1 MSIHIGGRK
10 IKTVYYGGR
19 KIKEAY
25 LGSTKVWTSGPPL
38 PWHRLDG
45 LWQKSWGINP
55 DRIRYETGSI
65 VTQNDTYYVA
75 VQPAANQE
83 PATSPEYWK
92 PIRQWENGNRYQRG
106 DIVIRHGVPWLAQA
120 DHTASASTMPGV
132 DRNSWQLI
140 SRGGVGV
147 ERPVAW
153 ESTRRY
159 EPGSIVEYGSRY
171 WLVSVLVASAF
182 LPPGRSSKYVQ
193 LPKEFFA

>member
-25 LGSTKVWTSGPPL
+25 LGATKIYSSGPPL
-38 PWHRLDG
+38 ALYRLYG
-45 LWQKSWGINP
+45 LWRKSWHGDP
-55 DRIRYETGSI
+55 DKIRYEPGNI
-65 VTQNDTYYVA
+65 VTQNDTHYVA

-106 DIVIRHGVPWLAQA
+106 DIVIRHGVPWLAQTG
-120 DHTASASTMPGV
+120 HTAGASTMPGV

-140 SRGGVGV
+140 SRGGFG
-147 ERPVAW
+147 
-153 ESTRRY
+153 
-159 EPGSIVEYGSRY
+159 G
-171 WLVSVLVASAF
+171 
-182 LPPGRSSKYVQ
+182 
-193 LPKEFFA
+193 